1 MTTDATSSAP
11 PAGLRESKKQ
21 ETRQLISDV
30 ATGLFLTQGFER
42 TTIAEI
48 AAAAR
53 VAKKTVTN
61 YFPRKEDLALD
72 HQDAFTASLARTVT
86 GRRVGESALSALRRA
101 FLDAATD
108 ADPVAGF
115 SGPDF
120 ARMVADSPT
129 LSARLRDLHDLREA
143 ALADALAD
151 AVGASRGDITPAP
164 PPPFSAPYTAP
175 CSSGSRNSPSPA
187 RTTPG
192 SPPRSSW
199 RRTPPSACWN
209 PRSPTTPW
217 REPRVTRRCSGTAR
231 TLAAHVIH
239 RNGHTSRGVLDPC
252 RRRHMGPVPC
262 TRRYVS

>member
-1 MTTDATSSAP
+1 MTTDALSSAP

-30 ATGLFLTQGFER
+30 ATGLFLAQGFER

-72 HQDAFTASLARTVT
+72 HQDAFTASLATTVA
-86 GRRVGESALSALRRA
+86 GRRSGESALAALRRA
-101 FLDAATD
+101 FARAAADT
-108 ADPVAGF
+108 DPVAGF

-120 ARMVADSPT
+120 ARMIADSPT

-151 AVGASRGDITPAP
+151 ATGVPRGDITPRAV
-164 PPPFSAPYTAP
+164 AALL
-175 CSSGSRNSPSPA
+175 GA
-187 RTTPG
+187 
-192 SPPRSSW
+192 
-199 RRTPPSACWN
+199 
-209 PRSPTTPW
+209 
-217 REPRVTRRCSGTAR
+217 VHR
-231 TLAAHVIH
+231 TLFQRIQELTLAGQDNARITATVTAEADSAF
-239 RNGHTSRGVLDPC
+239 GLLEPSLADYATA
-252 RRRHMGPVPC
+252 
-262 TRRYVS
+262 

>member
-1 MTTDATSSAP
+1 MTTEATSSAP
-11 PAGLRESKKQ
+11 PVGLRESKKQ

-30 ATGLFLTQGFER
+30 ATGLFLRQGFEP

-72 HQDAFTASLARTVT
+72 HQDAFTASLAHTVT

-108 ADPVAGF
+108 ANPVAGF

-151 AVGASRGDITPAP
+151 AVGASRGDIAP
-164 PPPFSAPYTAP
+164 RTAAALL
-175 CSSGSRNSPSPA
+175 GS
-187 RTTPG
+187 
-192 SPPRSSW
+192 
-199 RRTPPSACWN
+199 
-209 PRSPTTPW
+209 
-217 REPRVTRRCSGTAR
+217 VHR
-231 TLAAHVIH
+231 TLFQRIQELTLAGQDNAGISATVIAEADTAF
-239 RNGHTSRGVLDPC
+239 GLLEPSLADYAVA
-252 RRRHMGPVPC
+252 
-262 TRRYVS
+262 

>member
-1 MTTDATSSAP
+1 MNTDATSSAP
-11 PAGLRESKKQ
+11 PTGLRESKKQ

-30 ATGLFLTQGFER
+30 ATGLFLAQGFER

-72 HQDAFTASLARTVT
+72 HQDAFTASLAGMVT
-86 GRRVGESALSALRRA
+86 GRQVGESALSALRRA
-101 FLDAATD
+101 FADAAAV

-120 ARMVADSPT
+120 ARMIADSPT

-151 AVGASRGDITPAP
+151 AAGAPRGDITPR
-164 PPPFSAPYTAP
+164 TAAALL
-175 CSSGSRNSPSPA
+175 GA
-187 RTTPG
+187 
-192 SPPRSSW
+192 
-199 RRTPPSACWN
+199 
-209 PRSPTTPW
+209 
-217 REPRVTRRCSGTAR
+217 VHR
-231 TLAAHVIH
+231 TLFQRIQELTLAGQDNARISVTVIAEADSAFGLLEPSLADYAAA
-239 RNGHTSRGVLDPC
+239 
-252 RRRHMGPVPC
+252 
-262 TRRYVS
+262 